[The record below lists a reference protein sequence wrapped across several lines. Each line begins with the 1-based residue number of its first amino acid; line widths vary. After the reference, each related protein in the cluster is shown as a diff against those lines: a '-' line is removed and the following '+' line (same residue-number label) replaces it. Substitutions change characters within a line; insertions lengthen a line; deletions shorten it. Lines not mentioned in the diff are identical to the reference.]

1 MTLSLK
7 HLKIIII
14 GLAVALTLF
23 AGWSIYTTVDYNKK
37 KAEFE
42 QDKIDR
48 GTRIRILEIEKA
60 EAVSK
65 AKLSAAAA
73 EVVAKERDSVKLELA
88 RAYKKQ
94 EEKVEE
100 IEKMEPD
107 ELVRVTQTL
116 LEMGLEDIYRNP
128 EGVQFSLAATKRL
141 VIKLDYL
148 DFYLNIEKPKLI
160 KSDKKAKEEAVYWHE
175 AYATLSEGALKDAE
189 GIIVELTEQVAEDD
203 RQLKRAEKQIK
214 WASFKATVKTVV
226 AVGVGYAVFRW
237 VIVPLFGGK

>member
-1 MTLSLK
+1 MTLK
-7 HLKIIII
+7 YLKIIVV
-14 GLAVALTLF
+14 GLAIALILF
-23 AGWSIYTTVDYNKK
+23 AGWSIYTTVDYNTK

-42 QDKIDR
+42 QDKLER
-48 GTRIRILEIEKA
+48 EVRVRILTAEKE
-60 EAVSK
+60 EAKSE

-73 EVVAKERDSVKLELA
+73 EVAARERDSVKLELE

-107 ELVRVTQTL
+107 ELVRVTQHL
-116 LEMGLEDIYRNP
+116 LQMGMEHIYRNP
-128 EGVQFSLAATKRL
+128 EGVQFSLAASKKL
-141 VIKLDYL
+141 VIELTYL

-160 KSDKKAKEEAVYWHE
+160 ESDKKAKEEAVYWHE

-189 GIIVELTEQVAEDD
+189 GIIVELREQVVEDNV
-203 RQLKRAEKQIK
+203 QLKRAEKRIK
-214 WASFKATVKTVV
+214 QVSLQATVKTVV

-237 VIVPLFGGK
+237 IIVPLFGGK